1 MECDPVDARFDSLEF
16 NRRWSDARQS
26 ALRIE
31 EPGDD
36 SAEPEDPAPL
46 GESDLLARFVARA
59 ASAAPADAEAGRD
72 SLLRRVFDNSRKLA
86 LSLSKRLGVTFEPAD
101 FQSLLSGSP
110 IPCFQG
116 TWSSRNNARIL
127 GRNGCG
133 FCTEAGAFACD
144 YWREALEGLVMG
156 LGDKERLARHASMR
170 HGDAECI
177 DVFFTDA
184 REGQAE
190 SLAWG
195 PLPEHMA
202 LDLFEMAAYFQHQK
216 GIPIELKGFREGV
229 LYFAFG
235 ASTDPLCG
243 TGGLLA
249 LKFHDLIREKFPGLS
264 LKDVTPQAV
273 LGTGAE

>member
-1 MECDPVDARFDSLEF
+1 MHMETDTVGARFDVPEF
-16 NRRWSDARQS
+16 NRRWSDARLS
-26 ALRIE
+26 AFSIG
-31 EPGDD
+31 PD
-36 SAEPEDPAPL
+36 SVEPETPSPL
-46 GESDLLARFVARA
+46 GESESLARFLTRA
-59 ASAAPADAEAGRD
+59 ASAVPSDAEAGKD

-116 TWSSRNNARIL
+116 DWSSRNNARIL
-127 GRNGCG
+127 ARGGCG
-133 FCTEAGAFACD
+133 FCAEAGAFACD
-144 YWREALEGLVMG
+144 YWREALDGLVMG
-156 LGDKERLARHASMR
+156 LGENERLARHASVR
-170 HGDAECI
+170 HGDSECI
-177 DVFFTDA
+177 DVLFTDA

-202 LDLFEMAAYFQHQK
+202 LDLFEMAAYFQRQK

-243 TGGLLA
+243 TAGLLSHW
-249 LKFHDLIREKFPGLS
+249 FHDLVRGKFPGLS

-273 LGTGAE
+273 LGTGKE

>member
-1 MECDPVDARFDSLEF
+1 MVGARFDVPEF
-16 NRRWSDARQS
+16 NRRWSDARLT
-26 ALRIE
+26 ALRVE
-31 EPGDD
+31 GTG
-36 SAEPEDPAPL
+36 SASIEPETPSPL
-46 GESDLLARFVARA
+46 GESDLLSRFLARGATA
-59 ASAAPADAEAGRD
+59 GPSDAEVAKD

-110 IPCFQG
+110 IPCFRG
-116 TWSSRNNARIL
+116 VWSPRNNARIL
-127 GRNGCG
+127 GRSGCG
-133 FCTEAGAFACD
+133 FCVEAGAFACD
-144 YWREALEGLVMG
+144 YWREALDGLVMG
-156 LGDKERLARHASMR
+156 LGETERLARHASVR
-170 HGDAECI
+170 HGDSECI
-177 DVFFTDA
+177 DVLFTEA
-184 REGQAE
+184 REGQAG

-202 LDLFEMAAYFQHQK
+202 LDLFEMAAYFQRQK

-243 TGGLLA
+243 TAGLLSHY
-249 LKFHDLIREKFPGLS
+249 FHELIRGKFPGLS

>member
-1 MECDPVDARFDSLEF
+1 MEYDTVGTRFNVPDF
-16 NRRWSDARQS
+16 NRRWSDARLA
-26 ALRIE
+26 ALRVDGPDTTSSGSE
-31 EPGDD
+31 NP
-36 SAEPEDPAPL
+36 SPP
-46 GESDLLARFVARA
+46 GESDLLARFLARG
-59 ASAAPADAEAGRD
+59 ASAVSGDAEAGKD
-72 SLLRRVFDNSRKLA
+72 MLLRRVFDNSRKLA
-86 LSLSKRLGVTFEPAD
+86 LSLSKRLGVTFEPSD
-101 FQSLLSGSP
+101 FQNLLSGSP
-110 IPCFQG
+110 VPCFQG
-116 TWSSRNNARIL
+116 SWSSRNNARIL
-127 GRNGCG
+127 GRGGCG

-144 YWREALEGLVMG
+144 YWREALDGLVMG
-156 LGDKERLARHASMR
+156 LGESERLARHASVR
-170 HGDAECI
+170 HGDGECI

-184 REGQAE
+184 REGRSE

-202 LDLFEMAAYFQHQK
+202 LDLLETAAYFQHQK

-243 TGGLLA
+243 TAGLLA
-249 LKFHDLIREKFPGLS
+249 RHFHDLIRDKFPGLL